1 MKASKIVV
9 VLSMV
14 AFLAACAENQN
25 SQKQTLGTIIGAGL
39 GALAGS
45 QIGSG
50 KGKLAAVAI
59 GALGGAFAGGQ
70 LGKSLD
76 DVDRMKA
83 GQTQQTTL
91 ENNKDGVSSTWNNP
105 NTGHSGR
112 VTPTNTERVASSGE
126 YCREYEHE
134 ITVDGRK
141 EIVKGTAC
149 RQPNGSWRVIN

>member
-1 MKASKIVV
+1 MKASKLVL
-9 VLSMV
+9 VLSLA
-14 AFLAACAENQN
+14 AFLAACAENQTG
-25 SQKQTLGTIIGAGL
+25 QKQTLGTIIGAGL

-45 QIGSG
+45 QVGSG

-59 GALGGAFAGGQ
+59 GALGGAFVGGQ
-70 LGKSLD
+70 LGKTLD
-76 DVDRMKA
+76 DVDQMKA
-83 GQTQQTTL
+83 NETQQAVL
-91 ENNKDGVSSTWNNP
+91 EKNKDGQSSTWNNP

-112 VTPTNTERVASSGE
+112 VTPIRTQQASSGE

-149 RQPNGSWRVIN
+149 RQNDGSWRVIN

>member
-1 MKASKIVV
+1 MKTSKFVL
-9 VLSMV
+9 VLSLV
-14 AFLAACAENQN
+14 AFLAACAENQTG
-25 SQKQTLGTIIGAGL
+25 QKQTLGTIIGAGL

-45 QIGSG
+45 QVGSG

-59 GALGGAFAGGQ
+59 GALGGAFLGGQ
-70 LGKSLD
+70 LGKTLD

-83 GQTQQTTL
+83 SETQQAVL
-91 ENNKDGVSSTWNNP
+91 EKNKDGQSSTWNNP

-112 VTPTNTERVASSGE
+112 VTPTSTPTASSGE

-141 EIVKGTAC
+141 EVVKGTAC
-149 RQPNGSWRVIN
+149 RQNDGSWRVIN

>member
-1 MKASKIVV
+1 MNASKF
-9 VLSMV
+9 VLVFAV
-14 AFLAACAENQN
+14 AAMLSACAENQN

-50 KGKLAAVAI
+50 KGKLVAVAI

-83 GQTQQTTL
+83 NQTQQTTL

-105 NTGHSGR
+105 NTGHTGR
-112 VTPTNTERVASSGE
+112 VTPTTTQRTASGE

-149 RQPNGSWRVIN
+149 RQPDGSWRVIN

>member
-1 MKASKIVV
+1 MKPSKFILVFAIAGM
-9 VLSMV
+9 LS
-14 AFLAACAENQN
+14 ACAENQN
-25 SQKQTLGTIIGAGL
+25 NQKQTLGTIIGAGL

-50 KGKLAAVAI
+50 KGQLAAVAI

-83 GQTQQTTL
+83 NQTQQATL

-105 NTGHSGR
+105 NTGHTGR
-112 VTPTNTERVASSGE
+112 VTPTNTQKVASGE

-149 RQPNGSWRVIN
+149 RQPDGSWRVIN

>member
-1 MKASKIVV
+1 MKASKFIVI
-9 VLSMV
+9 LSLA
-14 AFLAACAENQN
+14 AFLAACAENQ
-25 SQKQTLGTIIGAGL
+25 SGQKQTLGTIIGAGL

-59 GALGGAFAGGQ
+59 SALGGAFAGGQ

-83 GQTQQTTL
+83 GETQQAVL
-91 ENNKDGVSSTWNNP
+91 DKNKDGQSSTWNNP

-112 VTPTNTERVASSGE
+112 VTPTSTKKASSGE

-141 EIVKGTAC
+141 EVVKGTAC
-149 RQPNGSWRVIN
+149 RQPDGSWRVIS

>member
-1 MKASKIVV
+1 MKASKFIVI
-9 VLSMV
+9 LSLA
-14 AFLAACAENQN
+14 AFLAACAENQ
-25 SQKQTLGTIIGAGL
+25 SGQKQTLGTIIGAGL

-83 GQTQQTTL
+83 NQTQQAVL
-91 ENNKDGVSSTWNNP
+91 DENKDGQSSTWNNP

-112 VTPTNTERVASSGE
+112 VTPTNTKKASSGE

-141 EIVKGTAC
+141 EVVKGTAC
-149 RQPNGSWRVIN
+149 RQPDGSWRVIS

>member
-1 MKASKIVV
+1 MKTSKFVF
-9 VLSMV
+9 VLSLA
-14 AFLAACAENQN
+14 AFLAACAENQTG
-25 SQKQTLGTIIGAGL
+25 QKQTLGTIIGAGL

-45 QIGSG
+45 QVGSG

-59 GALGGAFAGGQ
+59 GALGGAFLGGQ
-70 LGKSLD
+70 LGKTLD

-83 GQTQQTTL
+83 SETQQAVL
-91 ENNKDGVSSTWNNP
+91 EKNKDGQSSTWNNP

-112 VTPTNTERVASSGE
+112 VTPTSTQHASSGE

-141 EIVKGTAC
+141 EVVKGTAC
-149 RQPNGSWRVIN
+149 RQNDGSWRVIN

>member
-1 MKASKIVV
+1 MKISKF
-9 VLSMV
+9 VLVLGMA

-25 SQKQTLGTIIGAGL
+25 SEKQTLGTIIGAGL

-45 QIGSG
+45 QVGSG

-70 LGKSLD
+70 LGKALD
-76 DVDRMKA
+76 DVDRLKA
-83 GQTQQTTL
+83 HQTQQTVL
-91 ENNKDGVSSTWNNP
+91 EKNKDGQSSTWNNP

-112 VTPTNTERVASSGE
+112 VTPTNTQQASTGE

-141 EIVKGTAC
+141 EVVKGTAC
-149 RQPNGSWRVIN
+149 RQRDGSWRVIN

>member
-1 MKASKIVV
+1 MKTSKFILI
-9 VLSMV
+9 LSM
-14 AFLAACAENQN
+14 ATFLTACAENQN

-70 LGKSLD
+70 LGKALD
-76 DVDRMKA
+76 DVDRLKA
-83 GQTQQTTL
+83 NQTQQTVL
-91 ENNKDGVSSTWNNP
+91 EKNKDGQASTWNNP

-112 VTPTNTERVASSGE
+112 VTPTRTTQVASGE

-141 EIVKGTAC
+141 EVVKGTAC
-149 RQPNGSWRVIN
+149 RQPDGSWRVIN

>member
-1 MKASKIVV
+1 MKTSKFVLVFAVV
-9 VLSMV
+9 AMLS
-14 AFLAACAENQN
+14 ACAENQN
-25 SQKQTLGTIIGAGL
+25 SQKQTLGTILGAGL

-76 DVDRMKA
+76 DVDRIKA

-105 NTGHSGR
+105 NTGHNGR
-112 VTPTNTERVASSGE
+112 ITPTSTQRASSGE

-134 ITVDGRK
+134 ITVDGRN
-141 EIVKGTAC
+141 EVVKGTAC
-149 RQPNGSWRVIN
+149 RQPDGSWRVTN